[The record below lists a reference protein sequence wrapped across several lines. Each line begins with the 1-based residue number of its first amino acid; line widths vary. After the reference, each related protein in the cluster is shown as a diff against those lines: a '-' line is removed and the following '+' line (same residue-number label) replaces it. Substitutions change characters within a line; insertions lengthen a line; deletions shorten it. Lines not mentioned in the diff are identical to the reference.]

1 LVKIYDTIIKNKII
15 NKNGGRAMI
24 YQNYSKFKFFWLNFF
39 GLIYSTENIIMAYMV
54 GSLTNMATKKEFS
67 ALPQLFIQLVVI
79 LTAVLISNLIF
90 NYLKADA
97 IKTTNVKLRTSVL
110 KGMLTSKHEDSANLG
125 FLTNDFKLLET
136 NRYEAE
142 IQILFYSYTV
152 VLALGYSLYLN
163 WMLTLVFLVGA
174 SLPAVV
180 SNIFQKQI
188 QTSSVAWTKA
198 NDKYVNQTKH
208 LLAGTEVFSLFNK
221 RNAAVAQ
228 NRVTVDNLEDKL
240 AKMNLAKNNTNA
252 FLNIIAIGGTFLV
265 PFAIGVVLVIQG
277 QTTLGALFAIIQL
290 SNSFV
295 NPILQILSER
305 NNLTTTKDIVEKIKQ
320 LSAQGQKAEKA
331 AISDFSSLA
340 VKDVNLSR
348 QGNKLA
354 NGISFTLNKGEKLAV
369 IGPSGSGKSTLLQFL
384 LYGDFGS
391 AGEIKLDDTVVK
403 AGAFS
408 NLFSYASQ
416 KAIIFPE
423 SLWFN
428 LTLGA
433 DLAESEVRAVCE
445 QLDLGDL
452 VREKGFDYQLGD
464 NADQLSGGQLS
475 RIGLARA
482 ILAKR
487 PVLLLDEIN
496 ASLDKKTAADVENY
510 LLNSDL
516 TFIEVNHH
524 YDSESLAKYDQV
536 VDFSKYM

>member
-1 LVKIYDTIIKNKII
+1 
-15 NKNGGRAMI
+15 MI

-277 QTTLGALFAIIQL
+277 QTTLGALFAFIQL